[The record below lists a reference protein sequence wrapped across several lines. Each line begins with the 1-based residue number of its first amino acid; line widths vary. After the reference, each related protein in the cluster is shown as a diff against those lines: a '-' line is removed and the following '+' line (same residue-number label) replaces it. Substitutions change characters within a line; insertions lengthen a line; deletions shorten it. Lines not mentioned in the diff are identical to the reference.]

1 MARNSYKVDESVD
14 QGVILLILTFNP
26 EFLLE
31 KGAGDR
37 LGTELAAHYRRLL
50 SENQQG
56 QVTTPSC
63 IVQFEPEIAGS
74 TIVRA
79 LFELWKE
86 VNRNKGQLVI
96 FGYPN
101 DFIPSLTSLGLPSLS
116 GFTLAN
122 SKQDAFSRLQL

>member
-1 MARNSYKVDESVD
+1 MAYTSYQVDETVE

-31 KGAGDR
+31 KGAGER
-37 LGTELAAHYRRLL
+37 LGTELAEHYLRLFNG
-50 SENQQG
+50 NQQA

-96 FGYPN
+96 FGYPY

-122 SKQDAFSRLQL
+122 SKQDAFSKL